1 LPTRIRFLA
10 AFLVRKDTRFMAS
23 EKQIEANRQ
32 NAQKSTGP
40 TSDQGKRA
48 SSKNSLK
55 FGIHTAD
62 IALYDDPESA
72 DDVRRNL
79 NELIDFYQPTGPLQR
94 DCLEELA
101 ICRAQARRLVR
112 LGTGLLNDSRAHVLI
127 EHLYTG
133 PDGNPIRRFDLSLY
147 DPEERRNVANMHLGL
162 AWLRV
167 QAPMEA
173 ISRQEAR
180 LATRLRRAEAR
191 FDILFGA
198 ATAREPVSD
207 DLVSAPPSGAGSQP
221 AAPCQ
226 GACAP
231 ETTPAPAPE
240 AQSAQP
246 VLQNEPNSDPEPIPE
261 PTTHETPAQPR
272 TPVLENEPNFPQPPV
287 VATNNPPSKPPAP
300 HAPLPNPA
308 KKDIA

>member
-1 LPTRIRFLA
+1 
-10 AFLVRKDTRFMAS
+10 MAS
-23 EKQIEANRQ
+23 EKQIEANRR

-40 TSDQGKRA
+40 ITDQGKRA

-55 FGIHTAD
+55 FGIHIAD

-72 DDVRRNL
+72 DDVQRTL
-79 NELIDFYQPTGPLQR
+79 NEYIEAYQPTGPLQR

-101 ICRAQARRLVR
+101 ICRVQARRLVR
-112 LGTGLLNDSRAHVLI
+112 LGTGILNDSRAHVLI
-127 EHLYTG
+127 EHLYTA
-133 PDGNPIRRFDLSLY
+133 PDGQPIRRFDLSLY

-173 ISRQEAR
+173 ISRQESR

-207 DLVSAPPSGAGSQP
+207 DLVAPSGAGSQP
-221 AAPCQ
+221 AAPSQ
-226 GACAP
+226 RALAP
-231 ETTPAPAPE
+231 EATPAPAPAHSDPE
-240 AQSAQP
+240 PAPAPSAPEPPAPEPPAQAKKP
-246 VLQNEPNSDPEPIPE
+246 VLQNE
-261 PTTHETPAQPR
+261 A
-272 TPVLENEPNFPQPPV
+272 NFPQVPV
-287 VATNNPPSKPPAP
+287 FATNVPPAKP
-300 HAPLPNPA
+300 AAPNAPLPNSSE
-308 KKDIA
+308 KDIA

>member
-1 LPTRIRFLA
+1 MT
-10 AFLVRKDTRFMAS
+10 S
-23 EKQIEANRQ
+23 EKQIEANRR

-40 TSDQGKRA
+40 ATDQGKRA
-48 SSKNSLK
+48 SSRNSLK
-55 FGIHTAD
+55 FGIHIAD

-72 DDVRRNL
+72 DDVQRIL
-79 NELIDFYQPTGPLQR
+79 NEYIDFYQPTEPLQR

-101 ICRAQARRLVR
+101 ICRVQARRLVR
-112 LGTGLLNDSRAHVLI
+112 LGTGILNDSRAHVLI

-133 PDGNPIRRFDLSLY
+133 PDGQPIRRFDLSLY

-191 FDILFGA
+191 FDLLFGAATARDPVSDDPGNGA

-207 DLVSAPPSGAGSQP
+207 DPGNGAATTREPLSDDPGNGAATAREPVSDDPVA
-221 AAPCQ
+221 
-226 GACAP
+226 
-231 ETTPAPAPE
+231 APAPE
-240 AQSAQP
+240 AQSTQP
-246 VLQNEPNSDPEPIPE
+246 VLQNEPNFEQP
-261 PTTHETPAQPR
+261 PAFA
-272 TPVLENEPNFPQPPV
+272 TNEPPAKP
-287 VATNNPPSKPPAP
+287 ATSDASIPGPS
-300 HAPLPNPA
+300 

>member
-1 LPTRIRFLA
+1 
-10 AFLVRKDTRFMAS
+10 MAS
-23 EKQIEANRQ
+23 EKQIEANRR
-32 NAQKSTGP
+32 NALKSTGP
-40 TSDQGKRA
+40 ASDQGKRA
-48 SSKNSLK
+48 SSRNSLK

-72 DDVRRNL
+72 DDVQRNL
-79 NELIDFYQPTGPLQR
+79 NELIDFYQPTEPLQR

-198 ATAREPVSD
+198 ATVREPA
-207 DLVSAPPSGAGSQP
+207 SAAGSQP
-221 AAPCQ
+221 PAPSQ
-226 GACAP
+226 G
-231 ETTPAPAPE
+231 APAPE
-240 AQSAQP
+240 TQTVQPATSSSDLQNEPNSAPVSDPEPAPELPAQTQQP
-246 VLQNEPNSDPEPIPE
+246 VLQNEPNFQQTPVFAPNQPPAQPPAS
-261 PTTHETPAQPR
+261 ETPAPD
-272 TPVLENEPNFPQPPV
+272 
-287 VATNNPPSKPPAP
+287 
-300 HAPLPNPA
+300 PA
-308 KKDIA
+308 KMAPKRTSHDPIDPTLPGAGAKPE